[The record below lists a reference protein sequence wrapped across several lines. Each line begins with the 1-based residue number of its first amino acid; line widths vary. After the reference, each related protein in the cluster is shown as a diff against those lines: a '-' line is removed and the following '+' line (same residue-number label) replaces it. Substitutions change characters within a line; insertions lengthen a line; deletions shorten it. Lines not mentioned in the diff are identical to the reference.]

1 MEFSP
6 LTGAGAL
13 VSVIG
18 CSGSEGRGWQ
28 YREPH
33 SGGQIACPRRT
44 SAIRIPMLASPLRR
58 DREDR
63 CDAGAAPATV
73 SGEIA
78 ADATEPD
85 GLGKAPRS
93 TSPSQETSSS
103 PVLQP
108 SSAGGEGDAGIIVAT
123 PFIGAA
129 ARDARAGRRTFRQEP
144 LC

>member
-78 ADATEPD
+78 AEATEPA
-85 GLGKAPRS
+85 KAW
-93 TSPSQETSSS
+93 E
-103 PVLQP
+103 
-108 SSAGGEGDAGIIVAT
+108 
-123 PFIGAA
+123 GAA
-129 ARDARAGRRTFRQEP
+129 IDEPEPGDLLVVRTTTILGGRRGRCWDHRRTIRHRR
-144 LC
+144 CRT